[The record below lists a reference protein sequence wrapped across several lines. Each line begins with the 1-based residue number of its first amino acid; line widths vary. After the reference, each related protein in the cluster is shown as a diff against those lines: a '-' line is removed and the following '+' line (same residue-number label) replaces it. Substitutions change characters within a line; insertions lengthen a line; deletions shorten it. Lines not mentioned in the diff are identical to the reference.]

1 MAEHAADYR
10 FARRPRWLLTHLL
23 VAALAALFVGLGLW
37 QLQRLD
43 DRRATNEIVE
53 TRAALPAE
61 PVGELVDPG
70 DDGSTLDELRFRAAT
85 ASGSYVTGADVAVRA
100 TQGGRTG
107 GRVFS
112 VLALADG
119 EAVVVLRGFVGVGD
133 DGELEAP
140 PPPVGE
146 VEVGGVLIP
155 RDRLEG
161 TFEQAVDD
169 LVAGEAGSLPVVL
182 QAATADGDAL
192 VPVPPPDLGD
202 GPHLGYAVQW
212 FLFAAVGVV
221 GYPFLLRRRA
231 RDRSHDVDDV
241 DDAAGAG

>member
-1 MAEHAADYR
+1 MAVPAADYR

-23 VAALAALFVGLGLW
+23 VVSLAALFVGLGVW

-43 DRRATNEIVE
+43 ERRATNAIVA
-53 TRAALPAE
+53 TRAALAAE
-61 PVGELVDPG
+61 PVGELVDPADA
-70 DDGSTLDELRFRAAT
+70 DDALDDLRFRAAT
-85 ASGSYVTGADVAVRA
+85 AAGTYRPGGDVVVRA

-107 GRVFS
+107 GRAFS
-112 VLALADG
+112 VLALAGG
-119 EAVVVLRGFVGVGD
+119 ESVVVLRGFVAAQD
-133 DGELEAP
+133 DGTLEAP
-140 PPPVGE
+140 PPPEGE
-146 VEVGGVLIP
+146 VEVEGVLIP
-155 RDRLEG
+155 RERLEG

-169 LVAGEAGSLPVVL
+169 LVDDDPGALPVVV
-182 QAATADGDAL
+182 QAGAADGEAL

-231 RDRSHDVDDV
+231 RDRGDVDV
-241 DDAAGAG
+241 AA